1 MGRGSPRLESSC
13 GDVQGRRSR
22 SPAAACASELGNGR
36 CSGRSKGQRLG
47 EDLGVE
53 AELARCSS
61 GAPAW
66 RCGVAAAVRALLR
79 AEQFVEAARGFEG
92 A

>member
-1 MGRGSPRLESSC
+1 M
-13 GDVQGRRSR
+13 
-22 SPAAACASELGNGR
+22 
-36 CSGRSKGQRLG
+36 QRLG

>member
-1 MGRGSPRLESSC
+1 M
-13 GDVQGRRSR
+13 QRRDIGGELKRRRARQSTGTG
-22 SPAAACASELGNGR
+22 AAAVGA
-36 CSGRSKGQRLG
+36 KGQRLG

>member
-1 MGRGSPRLESSC
+1 MQRR
-13 GDVQGRRSR
+13 DVGGELKRWRARRSTGTG
-22 SPAAACASELGNGR
+22 AAAVGA
-36 CSGRSKGQRLG
+36 KGQRLG
-47 EDLGVE
+47 EDLDVE

>member
-1 MGRGSPRLESSC
+1 MQRR
-13 GDVQGRRSR
+13 DVGGELKRRRARRSAGTG
-22 SPAAACASELGNGR
+22 AAAVGA
-36 CSGRSKGQRLG
+36 KGKRLG

-92 A
+92 V